1 MPKVHIALLESISDV
16 LLSDDIKDGDYIVRY
31 GANQEDI
38 TKYKVKITKQVLP
51 VDAEEEAELERLMS
65 IDESS
70 IDKATDADS
79 LSVLSFESDLEM
91 DGGKKKKTSKKTRK
105 TRKTRKSRKTKKG
118 GKNRRKSVKK
128 HHK

>member
-1 MPKVHIALLESISDV
+1 MLLNDDV
-16 LLSDDIKDGDYIVRY
+16 KDGDYIVRY

-51 VDAEEEAELERLMS
+51 VDDEEEAELERLMS

-91 DGGKKKKTSKKTRK
+91 DGGKKKKPLKKSRKSRK
-105 TRKTRKSRKTKKG
+105 THKSRKTKKG

>member
-91 DGGKKKKTSKKTRK
+91 DGGKKKKPSKK